1 MGRGDQ
7 CAQQAPDSQGG
18 GGEPRGRLW
27 AVTSPLHKSETTRKN
42 NLHDLWR
49 GDEGLEGRGLMTKP
63 VLRLRPIAARQTNHG
78 PWPWPYWDGMLWP
91 ARSRRSR

>member
-42 NLHDLWR
+42 NSHDLWR
-49 GDEGLEGRGLMTKP
+49 GDEGLEGG
-63 VLRLRPIAARQTNHG
+63 
-78 PWPWPYWDGMLWP
+78 D
-91 ARSRRSR
+91 